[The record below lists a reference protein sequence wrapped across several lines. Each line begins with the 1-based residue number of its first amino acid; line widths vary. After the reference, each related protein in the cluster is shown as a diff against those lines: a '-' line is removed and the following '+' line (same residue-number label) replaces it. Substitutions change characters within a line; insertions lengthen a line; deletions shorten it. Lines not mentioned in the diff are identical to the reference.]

1 MRILLTDGSGLT
13 SRQVASQ
20 LGHASHRVEV
30 LSPSA
35 LALTRFTRWV
45 HRVHRTPA
53 YGSDPLGW
61 LVAALSVYRAAR
73 MDVLFPTQEQV
84 AALSA
89 CADLAD
95 AQGVRTAIPPFAAL
109 RQVQDKLAAC
119 RTLSALD
126 LPQPCSAILPRHED
140 VTAWDRFPVYMK
152 LPIGTATTGVRLVS
166 ASSDLPRVVAEANV
180 AGAFEDGGVLAQA
193 PVAGRLAMIQT
204 IFARGELVAFHACLR
219 VREGSGGGASGKL
232 SVRLPAAQE
241 HLAAL
246 GRHLGWHGAL
256 SADAILTDAGPVYI
270 DLNPRLVEP
279 GNALRSGVDLVTP
292 MLELAT
298 GGSPTRQPPARPGVA
313 THQLLLAVLG
323 AAEHAGTRRAVL
335 TELASALSHA
345 ASYRRSREELTP
357 LQADPVAAL
366 PLLVAASAVLVH
378 PPAWRWF
385 AASSVSNYALTASGW
400 REILERAHAPERA

>member
-1 MRILLTDGSGLT
+1 
-13 SRQVASQ
+13 
-20 LGHASHRVEV
+20 
-30 LSPSA
+30 
-35 LALTRFTRWV
+35 
-45 HRVHRTPA
+45 
-53 YGSDPLGW
+53 
-61 LVAALSVYRAAR
+61 
-73 MDVLFPTQEQV
+73 
-84 AALSA
+84 
-89 CADLAD
+89 
-95 AQGVRTAIPPFAAL
+95 
-109 RQVQDKLAAC
+109 
-119 RTLSALD
+119 
-126 LPQPCSAILPRHED
+126 
-140 VTAWDRFPVYMK
+140 MK

-298 GGSPTRQPPARPGVA
+298 GGPPPGSRRHDRVSPPISSCSPSSAPPSTRAR
-313 THQLLLAVLG
+313 
-323 AAEHAGTRRAVL
+323 AGP
-335 TELASALSHA
+335 S
-345 ASYRRSREELTP
+345 
-357 LQADPVAAL
+357 
-366 PLLVAASAVLVH
+366 
-378 PPAWRWF
+378 
-385 AASSVSNYALTASGW
+385 
-400 REILERAHAPERA
+400 